1 MLGLITRGWLVY
13 GCRLFRPRANSYG
26 RGWDFEGWKTTGNYS
41 FGNGGRWKLFNSS
54 LKYRFRFFIEREHRS
69 FQLYLYSFVIFFN
82 LIFFF
87 CFFIVITMTN
97 ENKFRPSLVPIF
109 SRISKNPKGNIKLIL
124 ILKLFQKLYHDS
136 KRIHEE
142 SSNTGDLPR
151 IMQQSFSQPGS
162 RKNQAR
168 TQQRTRNITKH
179 RIHEE
184 VRIGGKEGLVRSR
197 KRRK

>member
-1 MLGLITRGWLVY
+1 
-13 GCRLFRPRANSYG
+13 
-26 RGWDFEGWKTTGNYS
+26 
-41 FGNGGRWKLFNSS
+41 
-54 LKYRFRFFIEREHRS
+54 
-69 FQLYLYSFVIFFN
+69 
-82 LIFFF
+82 
-87 CFFIVITMTN
+87 MTN

-109 SRISKNPKGNIKLIL
+109 SQISKNPKGNIKLIL

-136 KRIHEE
+136 ERIHEE

>member
-1 MLGLITRGWLVY
+1 M
-13 GCRLFRPRANSYG
+13 
-26 RGWDFEGWKTTGNYS
+26 
-41 FGNGGRWKLFNSS
+41 FNSS

-151 IMQQSFSQPGS
+151 IMQQSSL
-162 RKNQAR
+162 NQAAG
-168 TQQRTRNITKH
+168 RTRHVHNNELATS
-179 RIHEE
+179 
-184 VRIGGKEGLVRSR
+184 RSTGYTR
-197 KRRK
+197 K

>member
-1 MLGLITRGWLVY
+1 M
-13 GCRLFRPRANSYG
+13 
-26 RGWDFEGWKTTGNYS
+26 
-41 FGNGGRWKLFNSS
+41 FNSS

-136 KRIHEE
+136 ERIHEE

-151 IMQQSFSQPGS
+151 IMQQSSL
-162 RKNQAR
+162 NQAAG
-168 TQQRTRNITKH
+168 RTRHVHNNELATS
-179 RIHEE
+179 
-184 VRIGGKEGLVRSR
+184 RSTGYTR
-197 KRRK
+197 K